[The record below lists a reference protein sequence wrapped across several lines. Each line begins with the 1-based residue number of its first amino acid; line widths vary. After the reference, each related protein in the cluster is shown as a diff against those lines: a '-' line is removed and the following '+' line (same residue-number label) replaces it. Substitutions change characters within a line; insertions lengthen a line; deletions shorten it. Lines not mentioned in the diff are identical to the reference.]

1 VAATATLHN
10 SVFHVFFGFSI
21 MEQAATKQTN
31 MSAPVAFS
39 PDNGPDCDR
48 VNTVLD
54 QITEGQP
61 VSMEDEDY
69 LYDHAT
75 DCSPC
80 FDDIKKQHVFVD
92 FLNQRVSRRPLPTN
106 LHEVILARVR
116 TEIA

>member
-1 VAATATLHN
+1 MAQPATT
-10 SVFHVFFGFSI
+10 
-21 MEQAATKQTN
+21 TN
-31 MSAPVAFS
+31 TSAPVGPVP

-48 VNTVLD
+48 VITVLD
-54 QITEGQP
+54 QLIEGHAVTEA
-61 VSMEDEDY
+61 DEDY

-92 FLNQRVSRRPLPTN
+92 FLNQRVSRRPIPTN